1 MADNLALVI
10 IGFSV
15 GVPVGL
21 LIARYIDLQ
30 EAREELRRA
39 KEERTRG

>member
-1 MADNLALVI
+1 MADVIALVI

-21 LIARYIDLQ
+21 LIAEYNGLR